1 MTHLSVKRNQ
11 MEADISTQ
19 AVGLASSADFSLMS
33 LFLRADIIV
42 KSVIIIL
49 IACSVYSWAIII
61 EKLKLFKKI
70 NSSSEE
76 FEEKFWRSKSA
87 ETFYN
92 SLPNKI
98 EDPMASLFKESM
110 QSVLKSRSKSN
121 LMERLGGT
129 LEVGIEKQMT
139 KIEKG
144 FTFLATVGSTAP
156 FIGLFGTV
164 WGIMNSFQSIAI
176 SRNTSLAIVA
186 PGIAE
191 ALFATAL
198 GLLAAIPAVIA
209 YNRFNTD
216 SKKYSQ
222 KLESFSKRFISII

>member
-1 MTHLSVKRNQ
+1 
-11 MEADISTQ
+11 METDIASQ
-19 AVGLASSADFSLMS
+19 AVGLASNTDFSLVS

-42 KSVIIIL
+42 KSVMIIL
-49 IACSVYSWAIII
+49 VVFSIYSWAIIFDKI
-61 EKLKLFKKI
+61 RLFRKI
-70 NSSSEE
+70 NKSAEE
-76 FEEKFWRSKSA
+76 FEEKFWKSKSA

-92 SLPNKI
+92 NLPSTTN
-98 EDPMASLFKESM
+98 DPMAELFKSSM
-110 QSVLKSRSKSN
+110 QMVMKSRSRSN
-121 LMERLGGT
+121 LSERLAGV
-129 LEVGIEKQMT
+129 LEANIEKQMT
-139 KIEKG
+139 NVDKNY
-144 FTFLATVGSTAP
+144 TFLATVGSTAP

-209 YNRFNTD
+209 YNKFNND

-222 KLESFSKRFISII
+222 KLENFSKRFISII

>member
-1 MTHLSVKRNQ
+1 
-11 MEADISTQ
+11 MEADITSQ
-19 AVGLASSADFSLMS
+19 AVGIASNTDFSILS
-33 LFLRADIIV
+33 LFLRADFIV
-42 KSVIIIL
+42 KSVIVIL
-49 IACSVYSWAIII
+49 IASSIYSWAIIFD
-61 EKLKLFKKI
+61 KVMMFRKI
-70 NSSSEE
+70 NKDSED
-76 FEEKFWRSKSA
+76 FEERFWKSKSA

-92 SLPNKI
+92 SLPAASDN
-98 EDPMASLFKESM
+98 PMAQLFKDSM
-110 QSVLKSRSKSN
+110 QAVMKSRSKTNISQ
-121 LMERLGGT
+121 RLENI
-129 LEVGIEKQMT
+129 LEVNIEKQMNVVN
-139 KIEKG
+139 KK

-209 YNRFNTD
+209 YNKFGND

-222 KLESFSKRFISII
+222 KLENFSKRFISII

>member
-1 MTHLSVKRNQ
+1 

-19 AVGLASSADFSLMS
+19 AVGLASSADFSLMN
-33 LFLRADIIV
+33 LFIRADIVV
-42 KSVIIIL
+42 KSVIILL
-49 IACSVYSWAIII
+49 IVCSIYSWAVII
-61 EKLKLFKKI
+61 EKFRLFKKI
-70 NSSSEE
+70 NQSTED
-76 FEEKFWRSKSA
+76 FENKFWNSKSA

-92 SLPNKI
+92 NLPANV
-98 EDPMASLFKESM
+98 EDPMALVFKDAM
-110 QSVLKSRSKSN
+110 QNLLKRRSKSDLN
-121 LMERLGGT
+121 SRMT
-129 LEVGIEKQMT
+129 TMLETGIEKQMS
-139 KIEKG
+139 KISKG

-209 YNRFNTD
+209 YNKFNND
-216 SKKYSQ
+216 SIKYSQ
-222 KLESFSKRFISII
+222 KLENFSRRFLTII

>member
-1 MTHLSVKRNQ
+1 
-11 MEADISTQ
+11 MEADITSQ
-19 AVGLASSADFSLMS
+19 AVGLASNTDFSLWS
-33 LFLRADIIV
+33 LFIRADFIV
-42 KSVIIIL
+42 KSVILML
-49 IACSVYSWAIII
+49 IGCSIYSWAIII
-61 EKLKLFKKI
+61 EKFRLFKKI
-70 NSSSEE
+70 NSESDK
-76 FEEKFWRSKSA
+76 FEEKFWKSKSA

-92 SLPNKI
+92 SLPENLKN
-98 EDPMASLFKESM
+98 PMALLFKDSM
-110 QSVLKSRSKSN
+110 QTLLKAKNKSN
-121 LMERLGGT
+121 LSERMSSV
-129 LEVGIEKQMT
+129 LEVNIEKQ
-139 KIEKG
+139 IVILEKG

-198 GLLAAIPAVIA
+198 GLLAAIPAVVA
-209 YNRFNTD
+209 YNKYNNE

-222 KLESFSKRFISII
+222 KLENFSRRFLSII

>member
-1 MTHLSVKRNQ
+1 
-11 MEADISTQ
+11 MEADISSQ
-19 AVGLASSADFSLMS
+19 AVGLASNTDFSLLS
-33 LFLRADIIV
+33 LFIRADIIV

-49 IACSVYSWAIII
+49 IACSIYSWAIII
-61 EKLKLFKKI
+61 DKIKQFKKI
-70 NSSSEE
+70 NILSEE

-92 SLPNKI
+92 SLPSNVD
-98 EDPMASLFKESM
+98 DPMTSLFKESM
-110 QSVLKSRSKSN
+110 QGLLKSKSKTN
-121 LMERLGGT
+121 LVEKMGGI
-129 LEVGIEKQMT
+129 LEVGIEKQMS

-198 GLLAAIPAVIA
+198 GLLAAIPAVVA
-209 YNRFNTD
+209 YNRFNND
-216 SKKYSQ
+216 SRKYSQ
-222 KLESFSKRFISII
+222 KLESFSKRFLSII